1 VTIDVADITGRWD
14 PATLPANVRVGPG
27 CFLERRQSFAR
38 FRSTRDPGLVIGR
51 DVSVYMWTAF
61 SVDPGGLV
69 EIGDGSVLVG
79 PSFMCAERISVGRR
93 VVLSHQVV
101 IADSDFH
108 PHDPEE
114 RRRDAEASA
123 PGGDVSLRPRVEAAP
138 VVIEDDA
145 FVGSRSIVVEGARV
159 CRGAK
164 LGAGVVLTASTP
176 VIDSVTGDELSRGV
190 VPERAVAV
198 PATRVKSFPGGDFGL
213 SCVLVLRILE
223 EGEMHDKLALNEIL
237 RDHGLAT

>member
-1 VTIDVADITGRWD
+1 MTIDVADITGRWD

-79 PSFMCAERISVGRR
+79 PSLMCAERISVGRR

-123 PGGDVSLRPRVEAAP
+123 PGGDESLRPRVETAP
-138 VVIEDDA
+138 VVIEDEA
-145 FVGSRSIVVEGARV
+145 WIGIGAIVLKGVRIGAGARV
-159 CRGAK
+159 
-164 LGAGVVLTASTP
+164 GAGAVVARDVPAGASVEGNP
-176 VIDSVTGDELSRGV
+176 ARV
-190 VPERAVAV
+190 VP
-198 PATRVKSFPGGDFGL
+198 
-213 SCVLVLRILE
+213 
-223 EGEMHDKLALNEIL
+223 
-237 RDHGLAT
+237 